1 MRVRKREI
9 FLGMMGF
16 LGFLEGGAGKSK
28 GGFFEEIFEMMFC
41 DALFL
46 I

>member
-1 MRVRKREI
+1 MR
-9 FLGMMGF
+9 GF
-16 LGFLEGGAGKSK
+16 LGFLEGGLEKAR